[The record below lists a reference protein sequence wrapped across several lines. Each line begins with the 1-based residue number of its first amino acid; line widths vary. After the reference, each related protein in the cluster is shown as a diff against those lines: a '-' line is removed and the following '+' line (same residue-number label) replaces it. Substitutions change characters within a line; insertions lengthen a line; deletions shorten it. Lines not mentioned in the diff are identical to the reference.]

1 MPGLSPLAAIGPV
14 AQLGPHSVELRG
26 RTLRDEC
33 AIEAQICWLRGD
45 VVRLACEAL
54 SVLSED
60 ARELAAADIVKLI
73 RFRYSGATNAD
84 ASRWLSCFEG
94 RIFSV
99 WLSIRHSGIGLQQ
112 ATELICQEIDSNG
125 ERWLENVEFG
135 IDMACGTASFQSFA
149 EIRRIFDCKP
159 RKVEDCSFPSYDDVF
174 TSLQKEPFNKSWEE
188 VVGMTMHQIG
198 LLIKDKDGELDERES
213 DLANQRQVKDG
224 LERPEQYEAMWGTPY
239 KVLAS
244 RISGNIRRC
253 GNGVGTTDS
262 SCDNGSERKEL
273 HIPDSWFD
281 DSNRSG
287 ESTPYDQKSGV
298 SVGADWDCPE
308 PRSNEWLFECHGKRL
323 GVS

>member
-14 AQLGPHSVELRG
+14 VQLGPHSVELRG

-33 AIEAQICWLRGD
+33 AIEAQICWIRGD

-112 ATELICQEIDSNG
+112 AAELICQEIDSNG

-198 LLIKDKDGELDERES
+198 LLVKDKDGELDERES
-213 DLANQRQVKDG
+213 DLANQRQVKGG

-244 RISGNIRRC
+244 RISGKRMGELKNGREDCGGTANEADDRWDRAEFPSSWVDDATGCDHPIAELETAGFSRC
-253 GNGVGTTDS
+253 DFGVLS
-262 SCDNGSERKEL
+262 
-273 HIPDSWFD
+273 
-281 DSNRSG
+281 
-287 ESTPYDQKSGV
+287 
-298 SVGADWDCPE
+298 
-308 PRSNEWLFECHGKRL
+308 RL
-323 GVS
+323 G